1 MPETGKPSDF
11 SGAVGNFDFKVVPS
25 KTKLK
30 NGESLDLNVIVS
42 GKGNLKLFTLPKPVV
57 PSSLEMYDPVHKE
70 NVTTPLTGMT
80 GSISDVY
87 TVIPQFKGSYPIQS
101 IEFSYFDLG
110 TKTYK
115 TITSQPINI
124 EVLDGPTATGND
136 AVSRNNA
143 NKTKVSENNTFAFI
157 KLNTSLS
164 SLKISPFLGSI
175 LFYVLLML
183 PFLIIPLIMAIKK
196 KKEAIDGD
204 VVGNRIKLSNKLAKK
219 YLSEAK
225 NQLENKEQFYIAL
238 EKAMHN
244 FLKAKLHI
252 ETTDMSKD
260 KITEILLKK
269 NANVESVKSFI
280 NLTENCEFA
289 RYAPSTSV
297 SIQQD
302 FDKAVSIISE
312 LEKQIS

>member
-1 MPETGKPSDF
+1 M
-11 SGAVGNFDFKVVPS
+11 
-25 KTKLK
+25 
-30 NGESLDLNVIVS
+30 VS
-42 GKGNLKLFTLPKPVV
+42 GKGNLKLFTLPKPIV

-70 NVTTPLTGMT
+70 NVTTSLAGMT

-87 TVIPQFKGSYPIQS
+87 TVIPQFKGSYPIQPLT
-101 IEFSYFDLG
+101 FSYFDLG

-115 TITSQPINI
+115 TISSQPINI
-124 EVLDGPTATGND
+124 EVLDGPIATGND
-136 AVSRNNA
+136 IVSKNNA
-143 NKTKVSENNTFAFI
+143 NKTKVSQNYTFAFI
-157 KLNTSLS
+157 KLKTSLS
-164 SLKISPFLGSI
+164 ALKTAHFLGSI
-175 LFYVLLML
+175 LFYVLLSL
-183 PFLIIPLIMAIKK
+183 PFLIIPIVMAIKK

-204 VVGNRIKLSNKLAKK
+204 IVGNRIKLSNKLAKK

-225 NQLENKEQFYIAL
+225 NQLNNKEQFYIAL

-252 ETTDMSKD
+252 ETTDMSKE
-260 KITEILLKK
+260 KITQMLMAKM
-269 NANVESVKSFI
+269 ANIESVKSFI

-302 FDKAVSIISE
+302 YDKAVVIISE